1 VVPEDLEILPV
12 VVVTQTFPARPSSI
26 PEIRD
31 FVNRCLAESPLSEQ
45 DSRAV
50 ARTVS
55 AALLEAA
62 GPAGTLQVSFRIL
75 PDHAEVDV
83 LRSAPGTGP
92 GFPTPTAE
100 AGAPGSFASWLA
112 AALQRQ
118 GLTREA
124 AARRLGV
131 SVRTVSR
138 WLGGTTEPRLRDL
151 RRIRRVLG
159 DLPFP

>member
-1 VVPEDLEILPV
+1 MCPVGPAPGTIGSVVPRNRREEREMPSLDDPGDDRLEILPV
-12 VVVTQTFPARPSSI
+12 VVVAQTFPARPSSI

-50 ARTVS
+50 ARSVS

-62 GPAGTLQVSFRIL
+62 GPTGTIQVSFRIL

-92 GFPTPTAE
+92 GFTGRPATGMSGSGVPPTPARPT
-100 AGAPGSFASWLA
+100 
-112 AALQRQ
+112 
-118 GLTREA
+118 T
-124 AARRLGV
+124 AARSPAG
-131 SVRTVSR
+131 
-138 WLGGTTEPRLRDL
+138 WA
-151 RRIRRVLG
+151 RRSSGR
-159 DLPFP
+159 